1 MKRTEDSVQA
11 KLRLRRELRERLEAA
26 AAQRGA
32 SLNGEIVHRLERSFS
47 DDEAG
52 GGAEVRDLARVWTAA
67 FLRGGSLGARARA
80 PDQGIGS
87 PPTYPVSEWISDPFA
102 YRAAVYAANDA
113 LLLTAPGYLPP
124 DHPDAVEFKA
134 ELDRLLAELDQLLH
148 VVARGGAVRLREAA
162 TAEWQGERPEGP
174 Q

>member
-26 AAQRGA
+26 AAQRGV
-32 SLNGEIVHRLERSFS
+32 SLNGEIAHRLERSFS

-52 GGAEVRDLARVWTAA
+52 GGAEVRELARVWAAA
-67 FLRGGSLGARARA
+67 FLRGGSLGARARS
-80 PDQGIGS
+80 PDRGIGS
-87 PPTYPVSEWISDPFA
+87 PPTWPVGEWITDPFA
-102 YRAAVYAANDA
+102 FRAAVYAANDA
-113 LLLTAPGYLPP
+113 LLMTAPPQLPP

-148 VVARGGAVRLREAA
+148 VVARGGAVRLREVN
-162 TAEWQGERPEGP
+162 TTEGQGQSPEGS